1 MEAIFFLKKRLY
13 AWLVWLPFR
22 SRRSFLST
30 PKNKSPQKKKAK
42 TIINRVM
49 LNHSRTIKVFCEA
62 MSTSAWQTSS
72 TNSRL
77 AEVLIYLDEVN
88 AIKMHEWVCPR
99 GNSGEAMRLHFW
111 FKGCTTCLEQTSS
124 VGGRNWN
131 KTIHCLCKRAKK
143 CFLLPRREV
152 TERGNGKPGTRN
164 RSLGMSLQKEKGK
177 QKGLL
182 RAFKFTGKR
191 NNILEIPSYFD
202 FCMLYNFIELM

>member
-72 TNSRL
+72 TNSRFTWTRSMPSKCTSEY
-77 AEVLIYLDEVN
+77 AQGES
-88 AIKMHEWVCPR
+88 
-99 GNSGEAMRLHFW
+99 SGEAMRLHFW
-111 FKGCTTCLEQTSS
+111 FKGCATCLEQTSS

-131 KTIHCLCKRAKK
+131 KAIHCLCKRAKK

-152 TERGNGKPGTRN
+152 TERRNGKPGTRN
-164 RSLGMSLQKEKGK
+164 RSLGTGLQKENGK
-177 QKGLL
+177 EKALL